1 MKTIPA
7 QLPMILHYLNGES
20 GKENVKES
28 LEKTY
33 EWLSYKLSRI
43 ADHEQVKKLKAKPY
57 DPQVQEQWRQIL
69 EEAIAEEDLFYKE
82 LEVMLYEAVEFI
94 QINDPKGYQ
103 TLLANQN
110 SLKTETSKSEK

>member
-7 QLPMILHYLNGES
+7 QLPMILHYLNQES

-33 EWLSYKLSRI
+33 DWLSYKLSRI
-43 ADHEQVKKLKAKPY
+43 TDHEQVKKLQAKPF

-69 EEAIAEEDLFYKE
+69 EDAIAEDDLYYEE
-82 LEVMLYEAVEFI
+82 LEVMLKEAVALI
-94 QINDPKGYQ
+94 QIKDPEGYHA
-103 TLLANQN
+103 LLTKQR
-110 SLKTETSKSEK
+110 SPQTETSKSEA